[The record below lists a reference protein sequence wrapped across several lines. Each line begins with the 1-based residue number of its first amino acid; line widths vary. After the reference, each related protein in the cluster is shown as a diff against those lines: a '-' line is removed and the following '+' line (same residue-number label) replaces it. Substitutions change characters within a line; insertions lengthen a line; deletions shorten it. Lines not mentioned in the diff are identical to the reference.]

1 MFCCLLFVV
10 CMFHCLCFF
19 FGNKQPGLTFLSRL
33 VYAPV
38 LFLQRLLLSTES
50 EEYPPVLYIR
60 TYDVHTVNCDAIAV
74 NCMYVVRMYVLLYY
88 LV

>member
-1 MFCCLLFVV
+1 MYVSLFV
-10 CMFHCLCFF
+10 FF
-19 FGNKQPGLTFLSRL
+19 SATNN
-33 VYAPV
+33 PV
-38 LFLQRLLLSTES
+38 PEQACVRSGTVFTETATD
-50 EEYPPVLYIR
+50 EEYPPVLYKR